1 MSAMVAYAY
10 RRHSDF
16 VGRLRAWTRKAMQV
30 VGCLQ
35 PLVATREARV
45 AYATLGE
52 SVVDFVD
59 LLIREFCHGNPV
71 HASLLIWPV
80 SVDFTHE

>member
-1 MSAMVAYAY
+1 MVAYSY

-16 VGRLRAWTRKAMQV
+16 VGRLRSWTHGVRVDRKAMEV

-35 PLVATREARV
+35 LLVATRDACV

-52 SVVDFVD
+52 SVVDLVN
-59 LLIREFCHGNPV
+59 LLIREFGHG
-71 HASLLIWPV
+71 
-80 SVDFTHE
+80 